1 MKAAIHLTYILV
13 PLENVWMLRWS
24 QSNKK
29 DTTKQIKKQNKRNR
43 CNNWRRQLSYEAVYP
58 MATTNCPLRACF
70 TLTVA
75 RFNQAPIYSPYIQ
88 QFWQNHILRIIK
100 QIIFIIS
107 RCFVCSFSI
116 WPTLLMRLFSFQVAP
131 LLASMYQPSLSPHL
145 FLPKQIHP
153 HHDFWP
159 IGILNLL
166 GSTNQSASMY
176 ISLKL
181 SAFVSSTNT
190 SSCPISW
197 DCRSYSCSPIGSYNF
212 NESTIQNAW
221 RCLPHLDSVLSLS

>member
-1 MKAAIHLTYILV
+1 M
-13 PLENVWMLRWS
+13 N
-24 QSNKK
+24 
-29 DTTKQIKKQNKRNR
+29 
-43 CNNWRRQLSYEAVYP
+43 
-58 MATTNCPLRACF
+58 
-70 TLTVA
+70 
-75 RFNQAPIYSPYIQ
+75 
-88 QFWQNHILRIIK
+88 
-100 QIIFIIS
+100 

-131 LLASMYQPSLSPHL
+131 LLASMYQPSLSPLL

-153 HHDFWP
+153 HHGFWP

-190 SSCPISW
+190 SSSPISW
-197 DCRSYSCSPIGSYNF
+197 DCRSRSSSCSPIGSYNF
-212 NESTIQNAW
+212 NESTIQNAR
-221 RCLPHLDSVLSLS
+221 RCLPHLDSVWSLSYYDNDHNDQTESWCGRQCHAFTIIITKSGTSQVYLLCVLLIKPLQIRALLLMFSAEMCWQIYLYCQIIVKNIGRYLDRV